1 MTAVEDNTREVEW
14 RDLADTVFV
23 FVRFKYSLQYTI
35 LNWLQDGLF
44 SAFLSAFLV
53 FTILKLQP
61 NSTDVAMDV
70 LIHISQQL
78 NNSTTP
84 AYATPE
90 FTFPPSTAV
99 VSICFFLSLALVL
112 IDGFLAMLVNSW
124 LQEFDRGWRKYT
136 VARFRAQ
143 EREHGS
149 VGLNAGSWPSW
160 SDSSLSSSNRP
171 SYSSVLA
178 SLSSSFLSI

>member
-44 SAFLSAFLV
+44 AAFLSAFLV
-53 FTILKLQP
+53 FTVLKLNQTAP
-61 NSTDVAMDV
+61 TSQWTCSST
-70 LIHISQQL
+70 SL
-78 NNSTTP
+78 NNSTTRQLLHMP
-84 AYATPE
+84 LLGSHS
-90 FTFPPSTAV
+90 PPSTAM

-124 LQEFDRGWRKYT
+124 LREFDRGWRRL
-136 VARFRAQ
+136 VSARRNENIAPW
-143 EREHGS
+143 
-149 VGLNAGSWPSW
+149 A
-160 SDSSLSSSNRP
+160 
-171 SYSSVLA
+171 
-178 SLSSSFLSI
+178 